1 MIDGTGG
8 KLELTSRVEDYLE
21 AILEIEMS
29 GDVATVTQMSRN
41 LGVTKATI
49 TAALKRLKNDGL
61 LEHER
66 YGDVILTATGRE
78 TALAIYRRH
87 EFLTDFFVRILGFS
101 RDRAQ
106 KVACVMEHEIDE
118 VTEMRLAA
126 FTDALTQAERKDEEW
141 LRGLLAKLDAA
152 HELPSPMCLVPDG
165 SGGII
170 ARVTAQYEL
179 RKRLQASGF
188 LPGVEISDIRKISDR
203 SGTHFAFDMN
213 GMGIRFGITEAS
225 AVWLYQR
232 KELSQQQQ

>member
-1 MIDGTGG
+1 MTDGACD
-8 KLELTSRVEDYLE
+8 KIELTARVEDYLE

-29 GDVATVTQMSRN
+29 GEVATVTHMAKN

-49 TAALKRLKNDGL
+49 TAALKKLKNDGL

-66 YGDVILTATGRE
+66 YGDVVLTSSGRE
-78 TALAIYRRH
+78 KALAIYRRH
-87 EFLTDFFVRILGFS
+87 EFLTDFFVRILGFP

-118 VTEMRLAA
+118 STEMRLAA
-126 FTDALTQAERKDEEW
+126 FTDALMQAERKEEEW
-141 LRGLLAKLDAA
+141 LRGLLAKLDSA
-152 HELPSPMCLVPDG
+152 HELPLPMCLVLDG

-188 LPGVEISDIRKISDR
+188 LPGVEISDIRKISDQN
-203 SGTHFAFDMN
+203 GTYFVFNMN
-213 GMGIRFGITEAS
+213 GMGIKFGITEAS
-225 AVWLYQR
+225 AVWLYSPSMR
-232 KELSQQQQ
+232 

>member
-1 MIDGTGG
+1 MIDGTGERI
-8 KLELTSRVEDYLE
+8 ELTSRVEDYLE
-21 AILEIEMS
+21 TILEIEMS
-29 GDVATVTQMSRN
+29 GEVATVTQMAKN

-49 TAALKRLKNDGL
+49 TAAMKKLKNDGL

-66 YGDVILTATGRE
+66 YGDVILTPIGRE
-78 TALAIYRRH
+78 KALAIYRRH

-101 RDRAQ
+101 RERAQ

-126 FTDALTQAERKDEEW
+126 FTDALTQAERKEEEW
-141 LRGLLAKLDAA
+141 LRGLLDKLDSA

-165 SGGII
+165 SDGII

-188 LPGVEISDIRKISDR
+188 LPGVEISDIRRISDQ
-203 SGTHFAFDMN
+203 SGTHFVFNMN
-213 GMGIRFGITEAS
+213 GMGIRFGVTEAS

-232 KELSQQQQ
+232 EELSLQR